1 MEQAQAVTGTGTG
14 KEDFS
19 QGSGEVSAD
28 VVVFLLFS
36 SFADVVNML
45 YSRGERQRKKNE
57 RE

>member
-1 MEQAQAVTGTGTG
+1 MEQAQAVTG

-45 YSRGERQRKKNE
+45 YSRGTSAEEK
-57 RE
+57 